1 MVNCPFALQA
11 KGKTLNQIIL
21 PGDFTDPVQTGFP
34 DTAALAPTLQGVQA
48 KRRAARLLK
57 IRHGMKARQ
66 QRERY
71 FQGKL
76 FSDPAWDILLEL
88 YAASL
93 ADRRLTVSRL
103 ADRTGVAMTTA
114 LRWINTLQQEGLLD
128 RQDHPLDGR
137 QVYHFLSE
145 AGLQVMDSYFDDLSP
160 ETELF

>member
-57 IRHGMKARQ
+57 IR
-66 QRERY
+66 
-71 FQGKL
+71 QGKL

-137 QVYHFLSE
+137 QVYHFLSQ